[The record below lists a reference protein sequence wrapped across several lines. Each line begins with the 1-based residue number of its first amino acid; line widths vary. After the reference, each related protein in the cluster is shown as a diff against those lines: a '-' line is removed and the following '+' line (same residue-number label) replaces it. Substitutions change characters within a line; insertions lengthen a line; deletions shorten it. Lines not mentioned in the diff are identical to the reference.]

1 MSHALRGKRPPPLKT
16 QHNELRQIKDQMR
29 GSDKEKCG
37 GEAAQF
43 GNVTFRRISMI
54 NDWSPHAKDG
64 ERPENRYT

>member
-43 GNVTFRRISMI
+43 GNVTCFR
-54 NDWSPHAKDG
+54 
-64 ERPENRYT
+64 ET